1 VTRNQDYVASEI
13 YAKHLFGDGR
23 KYLNNS
29 AGTQTGRLE
38 RMYRR
43 ILSERAMNRFK
54 WYGLPRSVDPRFL
67 EYALFYDAL
76 AVFFYDEDYNKF
88 MALRGGSA
96 GPINVMDNPTHFYV
110 SGSSYT
116 GKRLTAF
123 PSSIMD
129 DEGFPQRK
137 DAECVPIWANY
148 LRVPDLD
155 IVMIYARELAEID
168 TTISINTK
176 NARRP
181 KIIMVGE
188 NQRMSANAATK
199 QIDNGEPVISINTNG
214 GMDLLPTALDLGINP
229 DSLEKL
235 HILRTRKWNECM
247 TLLGIDNA
255 NQDKKERLVAS
266 EVDAND
272 GQIQS
277 SAGVALNAR
286 QHAAEEINRRWPML
300 KLSVEFDPD
309 ITGQMESAIDD
320 PDMSEK
326 DSEDE

>member
-1 VTRNQDYVASEI
+1 
-13 YAKHLFGDGR
+13 
-23 KYLNNS
+23 
-29 AGTQTGRLE
+29 
-38 RMYRR
+38 
-43 ILSERAMNRFK
+43 
-54 WYGLPRSVDPRFL
+54 
-67 EYALFYDAL
+67 
-76 AVFFYDEDYNKF
+76 
-88 MALRGGSA
+88 
-96 GPINVMDNPTHFYV
+96 
-110 SGSSYT
+110 
-116 GKRLTAF
+116 
-123 PSSIMD
+123 
-129 DEGFPQRK
+129 
-137 DAECVPIWANY
+137 
-148 LRVPDLD
+148 
-155 IVMIYARELAEID
+155 
-168 TTISINTK
+168 
-176 NARRP
+176 
-181 KIIMVGE
+181 
-188 NQRMSANAATK
+188 
-199 QIDNGEPVISINTNG
+199 
-214 GMDLLPTALDLGINP
+214 MDLLPTALDLGINP